1 MNLNNK
7 NYEIIIN
14 ADTKITCLKSI
25 LVNIYKNYNSTA
37 FTTIITHSKLSNK
50 IAEQYFTILD
60 LWHFCQFQIIK
71 HQLYF
76 LYMIKFN
83 KK

>member
-14 ADTKITCLKSI
+14 ADTKNYLFKKYFSKHIS
-25 LVNIYKNYNSTA
+25 KNYNSTA

-50 IAEQYFTILD
+50 IAEHILQFLD
-60 LWHFCQFQIIK
+60 LGFFANFRSSNIGCIF
-71 HQLYF
+71 YT
-76 LYMIKFN
+76 
-83 KK
+83 